1 MGTTRENQNTGQKA
15 EPTGV
20 TKAQAFICHGFSN
33 TSTEVLEISHKHLS
47 TFFLKIKKEN
57 SKTK

>member
-1 MGTTRENQNTGQKA
+1 MGTTRENQDTGQKA

-47 TFFLKIKKEN
+47 TFFLKMVAKN
-57 SKTK
+57 